1 MGVHAGMH
9 AYSWEFKNHFFE
21 KKIPLIEEVK
31 IRSTYSS

>member
-21 KKIPLIEEVK
+21 KKNPTDRGGEDTL
-31 IRSTYSS
+31 YL